1 VVEHGQMSPRRLLEH
16 FEGRRAETRDHEF
29 GCLYSEEMLGLQGM
43 HHREIIA
50 SLMMS

>member
-1 VVEHGQMSPRRLLEH
+1 MAEPGQMSLRRYMAQ
-16 FEGRRAETRDHEF
+16 FEGKRAGKRDHEF
-29 GCLYSEEMLGLQGM
+29 GVLYSEEMLGLQGM

>member
-1 VVEHGQMSPRRLLEH
+1 MVEPGQNSPRRLLAH

-29 GCLYSEEMLGLQGM
+29 VVLYSEEMLGLQGM

>member
-1 VVEHGQMSPRRLLEH
+1 VDQHAQMSRRRLLAH
-16 FEGRRAETRDHEF
+16 FGGRRAETTDHKF
-29 GCLYSEEMLGLQGM
+29 GRLYSKEMLGLQGM